1 MSKANDILAILD
13 AERDHWRKRENELS
27 GTQDLYAIG
36 EATGA
41 QKALRRIRCNIELA
55 VLNQDGTFKTDPE
68 DLEQIRSNDKYLRG
82 ILRDF
87 GIDPDN
93 VQSTA

>member
-1 MSKANDILAILD
+1 MTIISDILD

-41 QKALRRIRCNIELA
+41 QKALRRVRHRIELA
-55 VLNQDGTFKTDPE
+55 ALNDDGAFKTDPE
-68 DLEQIRSNDKYLRG
+68 DLKQIRSNDKYLRG

-87 GIDPDN
+87 GVDPDSI
-93 VQSTA
+93 QSTV